1 MKKLEENIRKN
12 SFTLEDFLVQFEQ
25 IGKMGNIQD
34 LIGMI
39 PGAGSKFKVGD
50 VDELKLK
57 KYKAIIQSMTRSE
70 RVNPD
75 TIKSSQKKRIADG
88 SATTIQD
95 INSLLKQYEQTKLM
109 MKNMNNG
116 RLQKMF
122 GKNFKF

>member
-1 MKKLEENIRKN
+1 M
-12 SFTLEDFLVQFEQ
+12 S
-25 IGKMGNIQD
+25 
-34 LIGMI
+34 
-39 PGAGSKFKVGD
+39 A
-50 VDELKLK
+50 
-57 KYKAIIQSMTRSE
+57 RSE